1 MLALHGL
8 YCLWEQAMT
17 DLTQNLQD
25 FTLSYYFNTSE
36 HGRQNWHPWFALHSW
51 DVFWY
56 IGK

>member
-36 HGRQNWHPWFALHSW
+36 HGRQNWHP
-51 DVFWY
+51 
-56 IGK
+56 